1 MVTLSLT
8 ARILQAVVR
17 LSCARP
23 VLTVSVACALAAL
36 GIGYAAHSLTLETS
50 KFHLLPLH
58 HRYAALYKD
67 YAEDFGQLEDIVVV
81 VESPAVE
88 TSTAYAARLATALRD
103 GGLGTA
109 RISYRIDA
117 SRLEAH
123 ALLYLPLET
132 LRDTLD
138 TVASHEELLAHFAA
152 APTLDRL
159 IEGINQSIGATF
171 LPGVFGPGA
180 EGRANAAPTR
190 LLRDVLTQM
199 SERID
204 GRPYRSP
211 WENLFGA
218 PTVAPDGGYFLSH
231 DRRLLFV
238 VIDLVEAP
246 RTFAAERAAVVAV
259 RRAIASLRPRF
270 PTVEA
275 GVTGA
280 PALFSD
286 ELSTA
291 TRDGEIASILA
302 LVLTLGLLVLAFRQL
317 VTSCALLAVV
327 ALSLGWSLGVLTL
340 FVGQLTIL
348 SMMFVSVVIGLGSDY
363 GIFFLYRYREERVLG
378 QTLAGALGRTAAR
391 GGPGILLSALTAAV
405 TFYVLT
411 TAEFRGI
418 RDFGFISGTAILL
431 AFVSMLTVFPA
442 VLVLIERWQ
451 KAPRLAPSAG
461 GPTSQGGLHPP
472 PVSDRSQLRVPA
484 LEWVVRY
491 PKTIIIASVLVTG
504 ASLWAAPR
512 VGFDYN
518 LLNLQADD
526 TESVVWERKAAA
538 ASGRSVFAALST
550 ATSLPELEARQSAFQ
565 RLPSVSD
572 VQSVLSVL
580 PDRQS
585 EKLAVLDRLADV
597 ADSIHPGAPRPL
609 DLRALTVALET
620 LKRRMELASAPRG
633 GDGPP
638 EEILAIARVTSA
650 VLARVTARER
660 GAVEVALADYQ
671 AQLAGDFAQQW
682 RRLQLAARPAPLT
695 LGALPEELRRKFVG
709 KSGHLLLQ
717 VYSRLDPFD
726 RPSQARFVEELRTVD
741 PDVTGQPVVAYE
753 SMRLIERSFRLGL
766 AYALVLV
773 AGLAALMIR
782 RVRETVLAM
791 VPLILG
797 TLWTVAIM
805 QVAGLKFNLVN
816 VWALPLII
824 GSAAEYGVSIVL
836 RCLESRA
843 DGGGPPLAR
852 STVLGV
858 ALNGLTTIAG
868 FGSLLVAHHRGVW
881 SLGLVLLIGSAM
893 TLIASLVVLPTL
905 VCLGG
910 ERRRSPAAHR
920 GLEVATVPSISPL
933 VIAGS
938 NGVSHPRHSAER
950 DDVGGRGAPRHGR
963 GAPQNTPTRS

>member
-1 MVTLSLT
+1 M
-8 ARILQAVVR
+8 R

-23 VLTVSVACALAAL
+23 GLTVSVGVVLAAL
-36 GIGYAAHSLTLETS
+36 GMGYAAHSLTLETS

-88 TSTAYAARLATALRD
+88 TSTAYAARLATALRE

-123 ALLYLPLET
+123 ALLYLPLDT

-138 TVASHEELLAHFAA
+138 TVASHEELLAHYAA
-152 APTLDRL
+152 VPTLDRL
-159 IEGINQSIGATF
+159 VEGINQSVGATF
-171 LPGVFGPGA
+171 LPGVFRPGA
-180 EGRANAAPTR
+180 EESANAVPTR
-190 LLRDVLTQM
+190 LLRDVLTGM

-211 WENLFGA
+211 WGNLLAA

-238 VIDLVEAP
+238 VIDLVEVP
-246 RTFAAERAAVVAV
+246 RTFAAEHAAIVAV

-280 PALFSD
+280 AALFSD

-317 VTSCALLAVV
+317 VTSCALLAVLT
-327 ALSLGWSLGVLTL
+327 LSLGWSLGVLAL
-340 FVGQLTIL
+340 FVGQLTIF

-363 GIFFLYRYREERVLG
+363 GVFFLCRYREERVLG
-378 QTLAGALGRTAAR
+378 RTLAGALERTAAR

-442 VLVLIERWQ
+442 VLVLIERRQ

-461 GPTSQGGLHPP
+461 GPTSQGLDPLL
-472 PVSDRSQLRVPA
+472 SERSQLRVPA

-518 LLNLQADD
+518 LLNLQADG

-609 DLRALTVALET
+609 NLRALTVALEA
-620 LKRRMELASAPRG
+620 LQRRMELASAPRG
-633 GDGPP
+633 GNGPP
-638 EEILAIARVTSA
+638 EEILVIARATSA
-650 VLARVTARER
+650 ILARVTARER

-671 AQLAGDFAQQW
+671 ARLAGDFAQQW

-695 LGALPEELRRKFVG
+695 LGDLPEELRRKFIG

-717 VYSRLDPFD
+717 VYSRLDPWD
-726 RPSQARFVEELRTVD
+726 RPSQARFVEDLRTVD

-753 SMRLIERSFRLGL
+753 SLQLIETSFRMGL
-766 AYALVLV
+766 VYALALV

-805 QVAGLKFNLVN
+805 QVTGLKFNLVN

-843 DGGGPPLAR
+843 DNGGPRLAR

-858 ALNGLTTIAG
+858 ALNGLTTVAG

-881 SLGLVLLIGSAM
+881 SLGLVLLIGSVM

-910 ERRRSPAAHR
+910 ERRRSPAAHG
-920 GLEVATVPSISPL
+920 GLEVATMPSISPL
-933 VIAGS
+933 VIPGS
-938 NGVSHPRHSAER
+938 NGVSHPRHSTAR
-950 DDVGGRGAPRHGR
+950 DDVAAEGAAQRMGSSSAEPR
-963 GAPQNTPTRS
+963 S

>member
-1 MVTLSLT
+1 MVPLSLT
-8 ARILQAVVR
+8 GRILQSVVR
-17 LSCARP
+17 LCCARP
-23 VLTVSVACALAAL
+23 ILTVSVAVVLAAIGL
-36 GIGYAAHSLTLETS
+36 GYSAHSLTLETS

-58 HRYAALYKD
+58 HRYAALYKAH
-67 YAEDFGQLEDIVVV
+67 AEDFGQLEDIVVV
-81 VESPAVE
+81 VESPVVE
-88 TSTAYAARLATALRD
+88 TSMAYAARLATALRN
-103 GGLGTA
+103 GGLATA

-123 ALLYLPLET
+123 ALLYLPLDT
-132 LRDTLD
+132 LRETVD
-138 TVASHEELLAHFAA
+138 TVAGHEELLANFAA

-159 IEGINQSIGATF
+159 VEGINQSFGATF
-171 LPGVFGPGA
+171 LPGVFGAGA
-180 EGRANAAPTR
+180 EERANAAPTR
-190 LLRDVLTQM
+190 LLLDLLTRM
-199 SERID
+199 RERID
-204 GRPYRSP
+204 GHPYRSP
-211 WENLFGA
+211 WGSLVEA
-218 PTVAPDGGYFLSH
+218 PIVAPDGGYFLSH

-246 RTFAAERAAVVAV
+246 RTFAAEHAAIVAV
-259 RRAIASLRPRF
+259 RRAIASLRPHF

-291 TRDGEIASILA
+291 TRDGQIASLLA
-302 LVLTLGLLVLAFRQL
+302 LVLTLGLFVLAFRQF

-327 ALSLGWSLGVLTL
+327 TLSLGWSLGILTL
-340 FVGQLTIL
+340 FVGELTIF
-348 SMMFVSVVIGLGSDY
+348 SMMFVSVVIGVGSDY
-363 GIFFLYRYREERVLG
+363 GIFFLCRYREERVLG
-378 QTLAGALGRTAAR
+378 RTLVGALERTAAR
-391 GGPGILLSALTAAV
+391 SGPGILLSALTAAV
-405 TFYVLT
+405 TFYVLI

-442 VLVLIERWQ
+442 VLLLIERRQ
-451 KAPRLAPSAG
+451 KAPRLAPGAG
-461 GPTSQGGLHPP
+461 RPASPGGLEP
-472 PVSDRSQLRVPA
+472 PVLEPDQLRVPA
-484 LEWVVRY
+484 LDWVVRH
-491 PKTIIIASVLVTG
+491 PRTIIIASVLVTG

-518 LLNLQADD
+518 LLNLQGDD

-585 EKLAVLDRLADV
+585 EKVAVLERLADI
-597 ADSIHPGAPRPL
+597 ADSIHPGGPRPL

-620 LKRRMELASAPRG
+620 LKRRIELASAARG
-633 GDGPP
+633 AAGPP
-638 EEILAIARVTSA
+638 EDMLDIARATSA
-650 VLARVTARER
+650 LLERLKARER

-671 AQLAGDFAQQW
+671 AQLARDFAQQW

-695 LGALPEELRRKFVG
+695 LGDLPDELRRKFIG

-717 VYSRLDPFD
+717 VYSRLDPWD
-726 RPSQARFVEELRTVD
+726 RPSQARLVADLRTVD

-766 AYALVLV
+766 ALALVLV

-782 RVRETVLAM
+782 RVRETALAV

-843 DGGGPPLAR
+843 EGGGPRIAR

-858 ALNGLTTIAG
+858 ALNGLTTVAG

-881 SLGLVLLIGSAM
+881 SLGLVLLIGSVM

-905 VCLGG
+905 VYLGAKG
-910 ERRRSPAAHR
+910 RRTLAARHDPEPAIVGRPAAGHPAR
-920 GLEVATVPSISPL
+920 GLAPAPN
-933 VIAGS
+933 AQP
-938 NGVSHPRHSAER
+938 VSASLRAHSAR
-950 DDVGGRGAPRHGR
+950 
-963 GAPQNTPTRS
+963 